1 MENNILT
8 YITYMIHIVAV
19 FLLFISPIFVWWIG
33 DIYKW
38 SNEIVLIISLVITIG
53 TLLIELLYSLRSL
66 SNRIERLYPTL
77 NLSLEEQEE
86 IHSLVSLKK
95 SLIKKIDKPHV
106 LIALEQ
112 FKKVMD
118 ILKAADND
126 SEFLV
131 DNTFEANRLALKSM
145 KKGQT
150 FLGLSAII
158 NSDYWNHDKQ
168 MVKYKELNY
177 SQIKKGVI
185 IKRIFVFN
193 NEAEYKNMKAMMI
206 EQAKNGVQAFFCFKD
221 DLKNSNI
228 SYFSD
233 FSVIEALNFCLIVPR
248 ESKLLTVTVS
258 NSSELISECQSQFEK
273 ILKKSTKVEKKEN
286 ED

>member
-1 MENNILT
+1 M
-8 YITYMIHIVAV
+8 
-19 FLLFISPIFVWWIG
+19 
-33 DIYKW
+33 
-38 SNEIVLIISLVITIG
+38 
-53 TLLIELLYSLRSL
+53 
-66 SNRIERLYPTL
+66 
-77 NLSLEEQEE
+77 
-86 IHSLVSLKK
+86 
-95 SLIKKIDKPHV
+95 IKKIDKPHV

-177 SQIKKGVI
+177 SQIKKGVV
-185 IKRIFVFN
+185 IKRIFVFS
-193 NEAEYKNMKAMMI
+193 NEAEYKDMEAILI